1 MAKLLVGEEIN
12 FVNHLNSGWFF
23 CVVGFGKPLKWLGF
37 VVVLSHR
44 CGINPAPMGYE
55 LWEFQNRFNDLIVIQ
70 FHIIKP
76 M

>member
-1 MAKLLVGEEIN
+1 MPSKIRRVEFVIN
-12 FVNHLNSGWFF
+12 E
-23 CVVGFGKPLKWLGF
+23 KPLKWLGF

-44 CGINPAPMGYE
+44 CGIKSAPMGYE